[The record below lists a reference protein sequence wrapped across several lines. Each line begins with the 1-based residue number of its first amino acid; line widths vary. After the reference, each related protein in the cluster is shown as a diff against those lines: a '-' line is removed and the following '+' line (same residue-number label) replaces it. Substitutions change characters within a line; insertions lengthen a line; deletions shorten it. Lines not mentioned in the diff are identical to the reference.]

1 MSQSRRDFLKRS
13 ALATAGTMLIPSFLS
28 AFQQG
33 QHLQAS
39 NGKKLV
45 VIQLAGGNDGLNTV
59 VPYQND
65 IYYRSRPNL
74 AIAKNEVLRLNDDL
88 GLNPAL
94 TGLKSL
100 YDDGLCMLINSV
112 GYPNPDRSH
121 FRSMDIWHTG
131 SNANEYWQ
139 SGWVGRLLDAQCQQH
154 CEQAHLAIE
163 VDDTLGLALKGEQ
176 IKGLAT
182 QDPKKLYRAT
192 QDKGLRYLVNKYPE
206 LVDEHDHEVTYLYKT
221 MAETFASADYVY
233 EKSKVYRSSQT
244 YPQNKLGRNLKTI
257 AELIISG
264 SDTKVYYVSFSGFD
278 THANQKNQQSRLLK
292 NYSEAVTA
300 FVKDLKKNG
309 FLDDTLI
316 MTFSEFGRRVA
327 QNASNGTDHGTAN
340 NLFLMGGKLKKA
352 GVFNQ
357 APDLKDLDNGDLK
370 FQVDF
375 RKVYATILENW
386 MDVNASNV
394 LNRNFEKLTIV

>member
-13 ALATAGTMLIPSFLS
+13 ALVTAGTMLIPNFLS
-28 AFQQG
+28 AFEQAKQ
-33 QHLQAS
+33 LQAT
-39 NGKKLV
+39 NGKRLV
-45 VIQLAGGNDGLNTV
+45 VIQLSGGNDGLNTV

-65 IYYRSRPNL
+65 IYYRSRPSL
-74 AIAKNEVLRLNDDL
+74 AIQPQEVLKLNHEL

-94 TGLKSL
+94 SGLKSL
-100 YDDGLCMLINSV
+100 YDDGLLSVINSV

-131 SNANEYWQ
+131 SSAKEYWQ
-139 SGWVGRLLDAQCQQH
+139 TGWVGRLLDAHCGNT

-163 VDDTLGLALKGEQ
+163 VDESLSLALKGEK

-182 QDPKKLYRAT
+182 QDVKKLYRTT
-192 QDKGLRYLVNKYPE
+192 QDKGLRHLAKKYPE
-206 LVDEHDHEVTYLYKT
+206 LVDEHDHEVAYLYKT
-221 MAETFASADYVY
+221 MAETFSSADYIY
-233 EKSKVYRSSQT
+233 EKSKVYRSKEA
-244 YPQNKLGRNLKTI
+244 YPKNQLGRNLKSI

-264 SDTKVYYVSFSGFD
+264 SSTKVYYASFSGFD
-278 THANQKNQQSRLLK
+278 THANQKNQQARLLT

-300 FVKDLKKNG
+300 LVKDLKKNG

-340 NLFLMGGKLKKA
+340 NVFLMGGKLKKA
-352 GVFNQ
+352 GAFNN
-357 APDLKDLDNGDLK
+357 APNLSDLDEGDLK
-370 FQVDF
+370 YQVDF
-375 RKVYATILENW
+375 RSIYASILDDW
-386 MDVNASNV
+386 MNVDAQQV
-394 LNRNFEKLTIV
+394 LNGKFDKLGVV